1 MTMVPAQSLSDK
13 HHHRHRQICSS
24 FFGYA
29 DCCDTIGSNYTAS
42 CRVMSRADARSH
54 DFSGEITCIG
64 GSDLVIGPTT
74 MAEDESRI
82 TSSLNEAAASTSKDV
97 ARHDNHKD
105 DEGWL
110 QLSIGGG
117 HVSTTIATRG
127 ENHDRTDLSVKRG
140 TGLVELDLLSGGS
153 LQRTG
158 PSPLTPAL
166 AVPKAEL
173 NPSPRTPPT
182 NFTSAA
188 TSFSASSFSYFH
200 HPVGGSS
207 STNFPHHQEI
217 NWAFRPPYSYPQSLA
232 ASPSSLPLPSSSSL
246 SLMPLRPYFARPY
259 QLQMGVDMAGPS
271 SDIRI
276 IDPPRRPHSGIW
288 FMLQASQNQAKE
300 PFLPQIPK
308 SYLRIKD
315 GRMTVRLIM
324 KYLVN
329 KLRLDSESEQVE
341 ITCRGQNLLPSL
353 TLQHVRDQIWSIGQ
367 RDQAVTMLPEST
379 AAVDHLMVLHYGR
392 SSDS

>member
-13 HHHRHRQICSS
+13 HRRRHRHRGPQVCSR

-29 DCCDTIGSNYTAS
+29 NCCDAIGSSDYTAG
-42 CRVMSRADARSH
+42 CVVMSRAEARSH
-54 DFSGEITCIG
+54 DYSGEITCVG
-64 GSDLVIGPTT
+64 GSDLVIGPEA
-74 MAEDESRI
+74 MAEDKARI
-82 TSSLNEAAASTSKDV
+82 TGSPNEAEASTSKDM
-97 ARHDNHKD
+97 ARQDDSKD

-117 HVSTTIATRG
+117 HISTTIATRG
-127 ENHDRTDLSVKRG
+127 ENHDRTDLSIKRG
-140 TGLVELDLLSGGS
+140 AGLVELDLISSGN
-153 LQRTG
+153 LQQTG
-158 PSPLTPAL
+158 PLPLAPAL
-166 AVPKAEL
+166 TVPKAEL

-182 NFTSAA
+182 NFTGAT

-200 HPVGGSS
+200 YPVGGGS
-207 STNFPHHQEI
+207 STDFPHHQEI
-217 NWAFRPPYSYPQSLA
+217 NWAFRPPYSYPQSHA
-232 ASPSSLPLPSSSSL
+232 PSPSSSSSL
-246 SLMPLRPYFARPY
+246 SLMPLRPYFARPF
-259 QLQMGVDMAGPS
+259 QLQMGVDVAGPS

-329 KLRLDSESEQVE
+329 KLRLGSESEVE
-341 ITCRGQNLLPSL
+341 IRCRGQHLLPSL
-353 TLQHVRDQIWSIGQ
+353 TLQHVRDQVWSTGR
-367 RDQAVTMLPEST
+367 RDQAVTLLPGSST
-379 AAVDHLMVLHYGR
+379 ADHLMVLHYSR
-392 SSDS
+392 SSGDG